1 MCATTRLGRSHLVD
15 ATRKDPG
22 LEIIASEDFESR
34 RCGRLPVG
42 CHSKFTSDPAGQGS
56 MRLSRQNLD
65 RNGIFSTPIPMQYA
79 PAHLLSS
86 PRSANHR
93 LTGN

>member
-1 MCATTRLGRSHLVD
+1 MCAATCLGRSHLVG

-22 LEIIASEDFESR
+22 LEIIASEDLESL
-34 RCGRLPVG
+34 RCGPLPAG
-42 CHSKFTSDPAGQGS
+42 CHSKFTSDPASQGS

-65 RNGIFSTPIPMQYA
+65 RNGMFSTPIPMQYA
-79 PAHLLSS
+79 PVHLSS
-86 PRSANHR
+86 SLRSADHR